1 MTASA
6 IASTFTSGP
15 VARWLD
21 LPRENPDFAVS
32 PDDLA
37 LEFDRM
43 RSMPVLPQRPVL
55 VLSGYH
61 APSMMVTRLARSLHA
76 IIGGP
81 PERFHA
87 IAYPF
92 ATDIDAIARR
102 VVRQIDRVWPNPEPH
117 RTTEVDVIGVSMG
130 GLVARVC
137 AQLPLENGQKRLR
150 IARLFTLATPHSGAL
165 LADRLRIDKAARD
178 MRPGSPFLERLNA
191 GLPTAKYELTCY
203 ARLNDRWVGASRAA
217 PPGREPIWVS
227 GLKHLSH
234 STITTDPRLLADIAL
249 RLRNERP
256 LARRA
261 SKPPVD

>member
-21 LPRENPDFAVS
+21 LPRENPDFPVT
-32 PDDLA
+32 PDELA
-37 LEFDRM
+37 LEVDRM
-43 RSMPVLPQRPVL
+43 RATPALPQRPVL

-61 APSMMVTRLARSLHA
+61 APRMMVTRFARELHA
-76 IIGGP
+76 LTGGP
-81 PERFHA
+81 IERFHA
-87 IAYPF
+87 IGYPF
-92 ATDIDAIARR
+92 ATDIDAFARR
-102 VVRQIDRVWPNPEPH
+102 VVREVDRVWPHSEPH
-117 RTTEVDVIGVSMG
+117 RTVEMDVVGVSMG
-130 GLVARVC
+130 GLVARVA

-150 IARLFTLATPHSGAL
+150 IARLFTLATPHNGAL
-165 LADRLRIDKAARD
+165 LAERIRIDRAARD
-178 MRPGSPFLERLNA
+178 MRPGSPFLERLNS

-203 ARLNDRWVGASRAA
+203 ARLNDRWVGATRTA

-227 GLKHLSH
+227 GLKVFSH

-256 LARRA
+256 LSRRA
-261 SKPPVD
+261 SKPPCD